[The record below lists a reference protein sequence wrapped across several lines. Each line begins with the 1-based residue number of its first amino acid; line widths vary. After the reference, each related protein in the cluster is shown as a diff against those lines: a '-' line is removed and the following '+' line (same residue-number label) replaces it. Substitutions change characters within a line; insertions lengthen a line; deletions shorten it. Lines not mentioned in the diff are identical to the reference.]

1 MSNGTTI
8 VCAVS
13 LKSRPTTYT
22 YLQNKANR
30 LGVSVEDLK
39 KFYVCREVIT
49 QVNKGKDVMELV
61 KDVEAFNRLTAE
73 KSFDDIIAMNSRG
86 KTNKRKVTAE
96 AKPDINAVTESVV
109 VQEVKL
115 SDETEAYLK
124 RKEELIGKDNLDR
137 ICLLYPSDAD
147 EDIFCVDL
155 GRRLND

>member
-8 VCAVS
+8 VCQVS

-22 YLQNKANR
+22 YLQNKATR

-61 KDVEAFNRLTAE
+61 KDVEAFNKLTTE
-73 KSFDDIIAMNSRG
+73 KPWLDIVAMNSRG
-86 KTNKRKVTAE
+86 KTNKRKVTTTTD
-96 AKPDINAVTESVV
+96 DINAVAESVV

-137 ICLLYPSDAD
+137 IHKQVWGED
-147 EDIFCVDL
+147 EEAEAELRANPF
-155 GRRLND
+155 

>member
-8 VCAVS
+8 VCQVS

-22 YLQNKANR
+22 YLQNKATR

-61 KDVEAFNRLTAE
+61 KDVEAFNRLTTE
-73 KSFDDIIAMNSRG
+73 KPWLDIVAMNSRG
-86 KTNKRKVTAE
+86 KTNKRKVTAD
-96 AKPDINAVTESVV
+96 KPDINAVTESVV

-137 ICLLYPSDAD
+137 IHKQVWGED
-147 EDIFCVDL
+147 EEHEAELRANPF
-155 GRRLND
+155 

>member
-8 VCAVS
+8 VCQVS

-22 YLQNKANR
+22 YLQNKATR

-49 QVNKGKDVMELV
+49 QVNKGKDVYDLV
-61 KDVEAFNRLTAE
+61 KDREAFDRLINE
-73 KSFDDIIAMNSRG
+73 KPFDDIVAMNSRG
-86 KTNKRKVTAE
+86 KTNKRKVTAD
-96 AKPDINAVTESVV
+96 KPDINAVAESVV

-137 ICLLYPSDAD
+137 IHKQVWGEEEEVVENNNP
-147 EDIFCVDL
+147 F
-155 GRRLND
+155 

>member
-8 VCAVS
+8 VCQVS

-22 YLQNKANR
+22 YLQNKATR

-61 KDVEAFNRLTAE
+61 KDVEAFNRLTTE
-73 KSFDDIIAMNSRG
+73 KPWLDIVAMNSRG
-86 KTNKRKVTAE
+86 KTNKRKVTTTTD
-96 AKPDINAVTESVV
+96 DINAVTESVV

-137 ICLLYPSDAD
+137 IHKQVWGVD
-147 EDIFCVDL
+147 EEAEAELRANPF
-155 GRRLND
+155 

>member
-22 YLQNKANR
+22 YLQNKATR

-61 KDVEAFNRLTAE
+61 KDVEAFNRLTTE
-73 KSFDDIIAMNSRG
+73 KPWLDIVAMNSRG
-86 KTNKRKVTAE
+86 KTNKRKVTAD
-96 AKPDINAVTESVV
+96 KPDINAVTESVV

-137 ICLLYPSDAD
+137 IHKQVWGAEEEAEAELRANP
-147 EDIFCVDL
+147 F
-155 GRRLND
+155 

>member
-8 VCAVS
+8 VCQVS

-22 YLQNKANR
+22 YLQNKATR

-39 KFYVCREVIT
+39 KYYVCREVIT

-61 KDVEAFNRLTAE
+61 KDVEAFNRLTTE
-73 KSFDDIIAMNSRG
+73 KPWLDIVAMNSRG
-86 KTNKRKVTAE
+86 KTNKRKVTADR
-96 AKPDINAVTESVV
+96 PDINAVAESVV

-115 SDETEAYLK
+115 SDETEAYLQ

-137 ICLLYPSDAD
+137 IHKQVWGEEEEVVENNNP
-147 EDIFCVDL
+147 F
-155 GRRLND
+155 

>member
-8 VCAVS
+8 TCQVS

-22 YLQNKANR
+22 YLQNKATR

-49 QVNKGKDVMELV
+49 QVNKGKDVLELV
-61 KDVEAFNRLTAE
+61 KDTEAFNRLVAE
-73 KSFDDIIAMNSRG
+73 KPFDEIVAMNSRG
-86 KTNKRKVTAE
+86 KTTKRKVTTAND
-96 AKPDINAVTESVV
+96 DINAVAESVV

-124 RKEELIGKDNLDR
+124 RKEEIIGKDNLDR
-137 ICLLYPSDAD
+137 IHKQVWGEEEVVEGNQP
-147 EDIFCVDL
+147 F
-155 GRRLND
+155 

>member
-8 VCAVS
+8 VCQVS

-22 YLQNKANR
+22 YLQNKATR

-49 QVNKGKDVMELV
+49 QVNKGKDVYDLV
-61 KDVEAFNRLTAE
+61 KDREAFDRLVNE
-73 KSFDDIIAMNSRG
+73 KPFDEIVAMNSRG
-86 KTNKRKVTAE
+86 KTNKRKVTAD
-96 AKPDINAVTESVV
+96 KPDINAVTESVV

-124 RKEELIGKDNLDR
+124 RKEELIGKDNLER
-137 ICLLYPSDAD
+137 IHKQVWGEEEEVVENNNP
-147 EDIFCVDL
+147 F
-155 GRRLND
+155 

>member
-8 VCAVS
+8 TCQVS

-22 YLQNKANR
+22 YLQNKATR

-49 QVNKGKDVMELV
+49 QVNKGKDVLELV
-61 KDVEAFNRLTAE
+61 KDTEAFNRLVAE
-73 KSFDDIIAMNSRG
+73 KPFDEIVAMNSRG
-86 KTNKRKVTAE
+86 KTTKRKVTTAND
-96 AKPDINAVTESVV
+96 DINAVAESVV

-124 RKEELIGKDNLDR
+124 RKEEIIGKDNLDR
-137 ICLLYPSDAD
+137 IHKQVWGEEEAVENNQP
-147 EDIFCVDL
+147 F
-155 GRRLND
+155 

>member
-8 VCAVS
+8 VCQVS

-22 YLQNKANR
+22 YLQNKASR

-49 QVNKGKDVMELV
+49 QVNKGKYVMELV

-73 KSFDDIIAMNSRG
+73 KPFDDIVAMNSRG
-86 KTNKRKVTAE
+86 KTNKRKVTAD
-96 AKPDINAVTESVV
+96 KPDINAVTESVV

-115 SDETEAYLK
+115 SDETEAYLQ

-137 ICLLYPSDAD
+137 IHKQVWGAD
-147 EDIFCVDL
+147 EEAEAELRANPF
-155 GRRLND
+155 

>member
-8 VCAVS
+8 VCQVS

-22 YLQNKANR
+22 YLQNKATR

-61 KDVEAFNRLTAE
+61 KDVDAFNRLTTE
-73 KSFDDIIAMNSRG
+73 KPWLDIVAMNSRG
-86 KTNKRKVTAE
+86 KTNKRKVTAD
-96 AKPDINAVTESVV
+96 KPDINAVTESVV

-137 ICLLYPSDAD
+137 IHKQVWGEEEEVVENNNP
-147 EDIFCVDL
+147 F
-155 GRRLND
+155 